1 MNSTA
6 DRAVETY
13 LKRLDADLADL
24 PRARRR
30 EILDEI
36 AQHIAE
42 ARAELPAESEADTRT
57 VLERLGDPADI
68 AADARQRFDVV
79 PAQPGWRETAA
90 LVLLLFGGFIFGA
103 GWIAGLVLLW
113 SSAVWK
119 PWEKLLGTLVVPG
132 GLASVLFAFSLWAA
146 GTDSGAVPCVG
157 SGGPNSQPPC
167 TSGDSHVLAFVG
179 FACLVVAPLIVTAYL
194 ALRVRRQRELATA

>member
-36 AQHIAE
+36 AEHIAE
-42 ARAELPAESEADTRT
+42 ARAALPAESEAETRT

-79 PAQPGWRETAA
+79 PARPGWIESAA
-90 LVLLLFGGFIFGA
+90 LVLLLFGGFIFGV

-119 PWEKLLGTLVVPG
+119 PWEKLLGTLIVPG
-132 GLASVLFAFSLWAA
+132 GLASVLFIFSLWAA
-146 GTDSGAVPCVG
+146 GTD
-157 SGGPNSQPPC
+157 
-167 TSGDSHVLAFVG
+167 SGDSHVLAFVG
-179 FACLVVAPLIVTAYL
+179 FACLVVAPLIVTVYL
-194 ALRVRRQRELATA
+194 ALRVRRQRELATI

>member
-1 MNSTA
+1 MTTTA
-6 DRAVETY
+6 DRAVDRY

-36 AQHIAE
+36 EEHIAE
-42 ARAELPAESEADTRT
+42 ARAELPAESEAETRA

-79 PAQPGWRETAA
+79 PARPGWMESAA
-90 LVLLLFGGFIFGA
+90 LVLLLFGGFIFGV
-103 GWIAGLVLLW
+103 GWIVGLVLLW
-113 SSAVWK
+113 SSAVWS

-132 GLASVLFAFSLWAA
+132 GLASVVVVFSFWAA
-146 GTDSGAVPCVG
+146 GTDGQVCHGSGA
-157 SGGPNSQPPC
+157 PNSHETC
-167 TSGDSHVLAFVG
+167 TGGGSHVLAVVG
-179 FACLVVAPLIVTAYL
+179 FICLLAAPLIVTAYL
-194 ALRVRRQRELATA
+194 ALRMRRQREVALC